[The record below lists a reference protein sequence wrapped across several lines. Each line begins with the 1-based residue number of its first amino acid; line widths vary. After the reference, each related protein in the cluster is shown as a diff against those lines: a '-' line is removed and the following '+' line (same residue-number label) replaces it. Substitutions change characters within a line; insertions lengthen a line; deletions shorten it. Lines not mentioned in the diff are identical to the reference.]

1 MIAINWSGFIISI
14 SLEKLQDAS
23 LGYYISPLIYI
34 ALGYLFLKEKLNLS
48 KLFSIILMLISIFI
62 LIIDYG
68 NIPYLAISI
77 GLTWATYGLIRK
89 KLNVDAEIGLLFESG
104 LISIISLPYLIY
116 LFFNSEGYFLYSGYI
131 DTSLLIFSGLFT
143 IIPLFFFNI
152 GVKYLSLGFAGVI
165 FFLTPT
171 FHFLTS
177 IIILNEE
184 ITNIKLLTFII
195 IWIAVAI
202 FVNEKIREN

>member
-1 MIAINWSGFIISI
+1 M
-14 SLEKLQDAS
+14 
-23 LGYYISPLIYI
+23 
-34 ALGYLFLKEKLNLS
+34 
-48 KLFSIILMLISIFI
+48 
-62 LIIDYG
+62 
-68 NIPYLAISI
+68 
-77 GLTWATYGLIRK
+77 
-89 KLNVDAEIGLLFESG
+89 
-104 LISIISLPYLIY
+104 
-116 LFFNSEGYFLYSGYI
+116 

>member
-1 MIAINWSGFIISI
+1 MVRKNVS
-14 SLEKLQDAS
+14 
-23 LGYYISPLIYI
+23 
-34 ALGYLFLKEKLNLS
+34 N
-48 KLFSIILMLISIFI
+48 
-62 LIIDYG
+62 LII
-68 NIPYLAISI
+68 
-77 GLTWATYGLIRK
+77 
-89 KLNVDAEIGLLFESG
+89 V
-104 LISIISLPYLIY
+104 
-116 LFFNSEGYFLYSGYI
+116 
-131 DTSLLIFSGLFT
+131 
-143 IIPLFFFNI
+143 
-152 GVKYLSLGFAGVI
+152 VKSDLSLGFAGVI